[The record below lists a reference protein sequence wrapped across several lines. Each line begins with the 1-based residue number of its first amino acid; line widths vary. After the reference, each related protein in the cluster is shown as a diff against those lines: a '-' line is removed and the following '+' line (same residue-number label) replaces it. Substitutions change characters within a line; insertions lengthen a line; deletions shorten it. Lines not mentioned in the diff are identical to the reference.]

1 MRILIDLQGAQGL
14 SKLRGVGRY
23 SLSISL
29 AIAKEPM
36 GHEIHIALNGIFL
49 ESTSEISSLFKKIL
63 PENRVHIWDGMSDVT
78 GSNPKNLW
86 RRKCCELIRE
96 TFFISLYP
104 DVVFV
109 PSFFDG
115 FGDDAVQTCSKQ
127 FKTVTLIHDLIPLIS
142 SSEYLKKD
150 PQYSHFYMRQLED
163 VQKSNLLLSN
173 SESTKNEIIQFTN
186 YSESNIYTIGA
197 AASDNFYLQKISLEK
212 QRAFK
217 EKFAISKS
225 FILYVGASDERKNLK
240 KLLEAYANL
249 PSDTRKQHQLV
260 FMGAIP
266 IEHKNKLSGFAKKLN
281 LNESDFLVFNH
292 LSDDD
297 LVLAYHLCK
306 LFVFPSLHEG
316 FGLPALE
323 AMVCGAPTIASNL
336 TSLPEVV
343 QNPQALFNPA
353 STSEI
358 TEKINQVLTDEKFRK
373 QLISI
378 GKKQATHFSWKKS
391 AHKAITAI
399 EKIIQGGIA
408 KENQLSPPELKRNL
422 LNNVAKIIPKNIS
435 SLALAEI
442 SWHACRAVPRGEE
455 KNIYVDVSELMQRD
469 AKTGIQRVVKSII
482 KHLSFSEKNIIPV
495 YIEKNSIYYRSSNS
509 CIDKIFNHE
518 TISIEKDDQ
527 IIDFRPGD
535 IFLGLDFC
543 PVLIPEKKLVL
554 LNLKNHGVKIYFVVY
569 DLLPILLP
577 NKFPKGS
584 EKAHELWLKTISRF
598 DGALCISKSVSKEL
612 AAWQEDNKIDI
623 SNYQNSWFHLGAD
636 IDTAKLPITETAVKT
651 KNILKILSTGTN
663 FLMLGTIEPRK
674 GHLQTLHA
682 FETLWKEG
690 VDINLIIVGKK
701 GWLVDG
707 FISKLK
713 NHPELNKR
721 LFWLENVNDRD
732 LEKIHTIS
740 TCLLAASEGEGFGL
754 PLIEA
759 AQHKLPIVARDIP
772 VFKEVAGKH
781 AYYFKNTSN
790 SEAISFCIKKWLTLY
805 KNNNHPTSHKMP
817 WLIWKESTKKL
828 FELLD
833 IKQRPH
839 YNNCSSLYKKGIK

>member
-36 GHEIHIALNGIFL
+36 GHEVHIALNGVFL

-86 RRKCCELIRE
+86 RRKCSEAIRE
-96 TFFISLYP
+96 TFFISLCP

-115 FGDDAVQTCSKQ
+115 FGDDAVQTCSKH
-127 FKTVTLIHDLIPLIS
+127 FKTVALVHDLIPLIS

-186 YSESNIYTIGA
+186 YTEGNIYNIGA
-197 AASDNFYLQKISLEK
+197 AASDNFQLQQINLEK
-212 QRAFK
+212 QQAFK
-217 EKFAISKS
+217 EKFGISKP

-240 KLLEAYANL
+240 KLLEAYAKL
-249 PSDTRKQHQLV
+249 PSGTKKRHQLV

-266 IEHKNKLSGFAKKLN
+266 AEHKNKFSLFAKELN
-281 LNESDFLVFNH
+281 LNKSDFLVFNH

-297 LVLAYHLCK
+297 LVIAYHLCK

-323 AMVCGAPTIASNL
+323 AMTCGAPTIASNL

-343 QNPQALFNPA
+343 KNPQALFNPQ
-353 STSEI
+353 STPEI
-358 TEKINQVLTDEKFRK
+358 TEKINLVLTDDKFRK
-373 QLISI
+373 QLINT
-378 GKKQATHFSWKKS
+378 GKKQAAHFSWKKS

-399 EKIIQGGIA
+399 EKRIQDGIA
-408 KENQLSPPELKRNL
+408 KENQLSPSELKRNL
-422 LNNVAKIIPKNIS
+422 LNNIANIIPKNIS
-435 SLALAEI
+435 SQALAEI
-442 SWHACRAVPRGEE
+442 SWHACRAVPRDEE
-455 KNIYVDVSELMQRD
+455 KNIYIDVSELIQRD
-469 AKTGIQRVVKSII
+469 AKTGIQRVVKSIV
-482 KHLSFSEKNIIPV
+482 KHLSSSEKNIIPV
-495 YIEKNSIYYRSSNS
+495 YIGKNSTCYISSSN
-509 CIDKIFNHE
+509 CMNKILNHE
-518 TISIEKDDQ
+518 AINSEKDDQ
-527 IIDFRPGD
+527 IIDFHPGD

-543 PVLIPEKKLVL
+543 PTLIPEKRQIL

-577 NKFPKGS
+577 KLFPKGS
-584 EKAHELWLKTISRF
+584 EKAHELWLKTISNF
-598 DGALCISKSVSKEL
+598 DGAFCISKSVSKEL
-612 AAWQEDNKIDI
+612 EAWQKDNKIYSPDFKI
-623 SNYQNSWFHLGAD
+623 GWFHLGAD
-636 IDTAKLPITETAVKT
+636 IDTEKLPLTETAEKT
-651 KNILKILSTGTN
+651 TEALECLSTSIN

-674 GHLQTLHA
+674 GHIQTLHA
-682 FETLWKEG
+682 FEMLWKEG
-690 VDINLIIVGKK
+690 IDINLVIVGKQ
-701 GWLVDG
+701 GWLVDN

-713 NHPELNKR
+713 NHPTLNKK
-721 LFWLENVNDRD
+721 LFWLKDLD
-732 LEKIHTIS
+732 DKSLEKIYKVS

-754 PLIEA
+754 PLIES

-772 VFKEVAGKH
+772 VFREVAGEH
-781 AYYFKNTSN
+781 AYYFKDTTH
-790 SEAISFCIKKWLTLY
+790 SEAISLSIKKWLALY
-805 KNNNHPTSHKMP
+805 QDNKHPTSNKMP
-817 WLIWKESTKKL
+817 WLVWKESTKNL
-828 FELLD
+828 FQLLD
-833 IKQRPH
+833 I
-839 YNNCSSLYKKGIK
+839 